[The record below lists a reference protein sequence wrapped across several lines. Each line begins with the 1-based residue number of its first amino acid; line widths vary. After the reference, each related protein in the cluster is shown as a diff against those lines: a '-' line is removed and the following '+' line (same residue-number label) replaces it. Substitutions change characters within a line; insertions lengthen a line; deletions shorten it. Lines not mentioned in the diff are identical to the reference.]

1 VHIGSDTWPIS
12 YEIAGGSSAGKLS
25 VTSVERRAPSAGKLS
40 LIWNLRDQLRCAQQE
55 VKRITAQV
63 DDAHLKASWAADVER
78 YLLGEIDILGKAM
91 KCKYPSVVGSS
102 FHLLLLTSLSALLL
116 FVDACLDDKAEA
128 R

>member
-1 VHIGSDTWPIS
+1 VHVGSDTWPIS

-63 DDAHLKASWAADVER
+63 DVACLKASWAADAER

-102 FHLLLLTSLSALLL
+102 FRLLLLTSLSALLL
-116 FVDACLDDKAEA
+116 FVEACLDDKAEA